1 MTRAA
6 SRAFSQRLH
15 EEAPSVVIVRRIL
28 LFFLS
33 IHVILSTISGYRAVV
48 QLYRLDL
55 DVNDRIMHI
64 GSILQTKVV
73 TSERTIATVQV
84 DLVQGEHQARLAR
97 VARAEQPE
105 CVVRSAHAD
114 CGALTR
120 AHART
125 PRRLSLRRG
134 PPARD
139 GDWS

>member
-15 EEAPSVVIVRRIL
+15 EEAPSVVTVRRIL

-33 IHVILSTISGYRAVV
+33 IHVILATISGYRAVV

-55 DVNDRIMHI
+55 DVSDRIIHI

-73 TSERTIATVQV
+73 ISGRTIATVQV
-84 DLVQGEHQARLAR
+84 DLVQGEHQGARPN
-97 VARAEQPE
+97 ARAEQPE
-105 CVVRSAHAD
+105 RVVRSAHAD

-120 AHART
+120 AHT
-125 PRRLSLRRG
+125 PRRLSPRRG
-134 PPARD
+134 PPARAA
-139 GDWS
+139 DWS